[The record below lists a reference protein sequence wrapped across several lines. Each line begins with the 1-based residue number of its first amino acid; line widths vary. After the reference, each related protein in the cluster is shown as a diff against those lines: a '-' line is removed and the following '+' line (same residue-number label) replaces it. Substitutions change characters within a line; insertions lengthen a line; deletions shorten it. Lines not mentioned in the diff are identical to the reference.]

1 MRLSPWLNPLTAP
14 RSRLADKVVRKKA
27 TRRRTVNRLSQMT
40 ERLEARTLLT
50 SFTVDSFFDTVDDNP
65 GDGSALDAT
74 GRTSLRAAIME
85 ANASAGSDDVTLG
98 GGIFSLSIEGTDE
111 DAAQTGDLDI
121 TDNLIIQGQSAQ
133 TTFIDASTLD
143 RVFDV
148 FPGVTLQL
156 SNLTITGGDLAG
168 RGDGGGIRID
178 NGTLQLNNVII
189 TENRAS
195 NGGGIYNTQSNV
207 TITDSTLSNN
217 RAEGMGE
224 GGGFGGAID
233 SFGGFVNIRQSTVND
248 NFAQSGGGGISAGAD
263 TLGGTLSIENSTI
276 AQNNTGDFQSMQG
289 DGGGLYI
296 QANVNAT
303 LFASTVAFNNAGN
316 QGGGT
321 WVNGSLTLD
330 RSIVANNFASVA
342 GPEGFVSSGNVN
354 SNGFNLVRDNSNFPV
369 TPGTGDQIG
378 TFASPIDPNLIGLED
393 NGGPTQTIALGG
405 MSPAIDAGPL
415 IASPLFADQR
425 GFTRDG
431 DRNGSMITDIGAFEL
446 QSPSD
451 FFVDDI
457 GTGVIDMN
465 GRAGDFLV
473 TMDGDGV
480 PVGSGGTANGILD
493 AGDFVTFDP
502 DGQPIFNV
510 EFGVRAFGTINEA
523 LTEIRLSEGDFLNEV
538 VLGSG
543 TYNENLAIDIFGLT
557 LRGHT
562 GIPNDV
568 VIDGGGAAAGIFVIE
583 DSVSIQSLRVTN
595 ATTGIDVAPL
605 SSAQFFDAANVRV
618 DSTTT
623 GLRVFDSIGLMDV
636 AVESS
641 TFTGNTGDGINITN
655 VGTARLRNV
664 FSTMNGQDGVEIVS
678 STIVALDTVTVD
690 QNSGRGLV
698 VDGADTIAVM
708 DPRTSA
714 STNGNVFSNSPVLFF
729 NGVAGEVTNSTTIT
743 DTQIQF
749 DAGAGATQEAISL
762 TNVTS
767 LFVTG
772 DGGNDTLTVDYSAG
786 SPSPSRQLFLN
797 GGPGA
802 DTIASTAD
810 QNQRVNDARLTI
822 GGIDEV
828 AITSFEQASLTGG
841 VGNNNLDA
849 SGFDGQATLSGL
861 AGNDTLRGSA
871 HDDLLDGGADDDI
884 LRSGPSHEQY
894 TVGATPFENLNLAD
908 TDIGVVTIL
917 DETDTET
924 ATILLDSDIFRFNDV
939 TYAGNV
945 LFVAPSGVVSFGGPI
960 FPQNN
965 FDLNAAPN
973 PSIGIIAPLFDDW
986 VTGITSPPGLTL
998 PDAKVLYKF
1007 EDLNADFI
1015 NDRLIIEWNEVYH
1028 RDQIDTLSTPTLK
1041 VGASPVTFQLIL
1053 ELNTFDRDGD
1063 ITFNYVDLDTGA
1075 PFTAIADGASAT
1087 VGGKDGGERPSGVEQ
1102 VSFNSPNTLVGSSQ
1116 AIIARSAASDG
1127 DDVLTGGGG
1136 DDILFSSSGLDSIDG
1151 GGGANDRF
1159 IFAGFN
1165 NDLASNH
1172 TINSMA
1178 VESDV
1183 FLTPLRSVNFK
1194 TSYTNIE
1201 ALDVGFGSADQ
1212 NVLVE
1217 LNGLPTSVSLD
1228 TQGPTASDS
1237 VTISGTAG
1245 NDSLTLT
1252 GTTLSNGTTTVD
1264 LNGVENLTLDIS
1276 SGGADN
1282 ISVDQTFTA
1291 AARSI
1296 VVTGDSSDD
1305 AVSLQSTTKQQQVNI
1320 FSVEG
1325 FIAQV
1330 QEVIGGNLVQE
1341 EVLND
1346 MGDDG
1351 SENTIENQQ
1360 APDQVVVSPDGTRV
1374 YVAASDSDA
1383 LVVYSRNRVTGDLT
1397 FVESLKNTQ
1406 MDAFG
1411 NTISGLDGA
1420 SNVIVSADGRYVY
1433 VASEVDQTIAFFVH
1447 HEGDNQLT
1455 FITSTVLD
1463 VAGSPVSIPLPSDM
1477 AFIPDGSVLL
1487 VTSESANRVDFFEVA
1502 GNGDLTFQGSLAD
1515 GGRDSGM
1522 TTIDG
1527 LGGASSVALSPD
1539 GRFMYVTGA
1548 TDGPTAGA
1556 IAVFSEPGQGP
1567 EMSGFGLPLF
1577 VEKLANGDMDSS
1589 PAMNVVSG
1597 LGGASSVEVSPD
1609 GRHVYVTGETDN
1621 SIAVFSRDSNTGQLT
1636 FVESLT
1642 DSNPDSMGNTVQN
1655 LLAPVSVSVSP
1666 EGTTV
1671 YVAASDSNA
1680 VTLFARDFGT
1690 GALTFLETLESG
1702 QPDGA
1707 GTTVAGVTNV
1717 SSVFASLDGQHV
1729 YASGTGDDAVVRF
1742 NVPRLLAVSTDG
1754 GADVSITTSDADD
1767 SFSLSTFGQPDT
1779 LTIDAGGSVDND
1791 AVIIQGTPSDETI
1804 GVNGGT
1810 VTFGDTTLTLTNTEG
1825 LNLFTDDG
1833 DDTVNVTASATG
1845 PAFFSADGGSQ
1856 TSADVLN
1863 VDAQAEQAVDSGSN
1877 ISFSGGLQPVIYS
1890 DFETVAIT
1898 NAAPIVDNDTFAIAE
1913 DAPTTT
1919 PVGTPNGFDPEVG
1932 ESLTWSIQ
1940 SGNVGGAFAINA
1952 STGEITV
1959 NASLDFE
1966 VRPSYMLVVQVEDQQ
1981 MLTDTATITINV
1993 SDIEP
1998 MVSNQNLA
2006 VDENA
2011 SNGESVG
2018 TVALDPGDQNSV
2030 TYGIT
2035 DGNFEG
2041 AFAINNSTG
2050 EITVAN
2056 TATIDFEQQSSFALT
2071 VEVTDDGGTTV
2082 DTAIVTVDIND
2093 VSPSIS
2099 NQTFSIAENAT
2110 NGTAVDTVALDFGDD
2125 NSINFNIDGGNTGNA
2140 FAIDSFSGEITVNDT
2155 SAIDFEALPSFDLIV
2170 SVMDDTGNSS
2180 TATVTINVLDVEPA
2194 ISAQSFNVAENASNG
2209 TSVGTVA
2216 LDAGDDNSVA
2226 WSIST
2231 GNTGGAFAINASTG
2245 QITVA
2250 NTAAIDFE
2258 DAPTFNL
2265 TVVVTDDGGTTTDSA
2280 TVTVNIND
2288 IEPVVDNQS
2297 FNVLE
2302 NQPNGTSVG
2311 TVALKPGDSNS
2322 VAFSITDGNTGT
2334 AFAINSSTGEIT
2346 IANTA
2351 AIDFETGS
2359 PFMLTVQVTDDG
2371 GTTTDSATVTV
2382 NILDANDPPTIAP
2395 QSFSVDEN
2403 SIATTPV
2410 GTVLANDFETPSG
2423 LTFAITGGDPF
2434 GFFLINGSTGAITVA
2449 KSGLDHESSSS
2460 FNLTVQVTDP
2470 GLLNASATVTV
2481 NVDDLNEA
2489 PILVPIGN
2497 KAATV
2502 DELLA
2507 FTASGTD
2514 PDSPPASL
2522 TFSLGAGAPVGAS
2535 ITSGGNFTFTPTST
2549 QDGMTFPVTIIVTE
2563 DNPDAFTDSE
2573 TISITVSSVALDFG
2587 DAPASFGTLLAND
2600 GPRHVIGSL
2609 FLGQAVD
2616 ADADGQPGMAALGD
2630 DNNSTGRSGI
2640 VDDEDGITFLS
2651 ALGVGTTRQFR
2662 VFASEAGFIDAW
2674 VDYDQSGDF
2683 NVGENLSSSSLIIPD
2698 GGSASGSSGGEV
2710 VVGGFSV
2717 GTGIAVPAGF
2727 STVSFDIP
2735 NTALPGATIA
2745 RFRLSSTGG
2754 LSPIGLASDGEV
2766 EDYLI
2771 SINPPPDGNSDS
2783 IEPALG
2789 TAVDGFFNAFPD
2801 ELNDPDPNIDGTELP
2816 LAVQAEN
2823 GARAERRD
2831 GAPPLNQTDPALRT
2845 VIRAINDAVER
2856 LEQDRGA
2863 DENILVVATHPVD
2876 FLLTDTQG
2884 RTVGFTQD
2892 GGTVNE
2898 IGADAT
2904 FTGDGVVELLTIRN
2918 ADPGEYGLQLVGV
2931 GGVFRGGSSLI
2942 TPAGTQEITFQGSLA
2957 TSDEVQL
2964 ALTYQEGQ
2972 FRFPTEDEVD
2982 FSEIADLVAQIP
2994 TADDDARTLAAAAT
3008 EALASI
3014 ELDRLD
3020 ASIFSKK
3027 DDEAAALAALLER
3040 ISEARKKLLDA
3051 IETSLDDDELESLKL
3066 VFGDDAEDAESV
3078 EALARV
3084 LLETLSGPLISAP
3097 RQVKEL
3103 SGTLQQLL
3111 DQLQEQKEKQ
3121 QKQQENQQ
3129 ENQRPGNSNDS
3140 KGATKPETED
3150 KRTSQRTPTRST
3162 SAIQNSS
3169 FIVNNEN
3176 VTTFRRVDQAS
3187 GTKQNRQPRPV
3198 EKQLP
3203 SDPESR
3209 QQDQSTDL
3217 PGETRS
3223 NAESAQTNE

>member
-50 SFTVDSFFDTVDDNP
+50 SFTVDTFFDTVDDIP
-65 GDGSALDAT
+65 GDTIAADAT

-85 ANASAGSDDVTLG
+85 ANASASPDDITLG
-98 GGIFSLSIEGTDE
+98 GGIFSLSIEGRDE

-121 TDNLIIQGQSAQ
+121 TRDLIIQGQSAQ
-133 TTFIDASTLD
+133 TTFIDASNLD

-148 FPGVTLQL
+148 FPGVTLEL
-156 SNLTITGGDLAG
+156 FNLTVTGGDLVDQ
-168 RGDGGGIRID
+168 GDGGGIRVD
-178 NGTLQLNNVII
+178 SGTLQLNNVIV
-189 TENRAS
+189 TGNRAS
-195 NGGGIYNTQSNV
+195 NGGGIYNNLGNV

-217 RAEGMGE
+217 QAEGTQ
-224 GGGFGGAID
+224 GGGLGGAID
-233 SFGGFVNIRQSTVND
+233 SFGGFVNVRQSTIND
-248 NFAQSGGGGISAGAD
+248 NFAQIAGGGISVAGSIPAA
-263 TLGGTLSIENSTI
+263 TLTIENSTI
-276 AQNNTGDFQSMQG
+276 AQNNAGDFQSMQG

-296 QANVNAT
+296 QSNVNAT

-316 QGGGT
+316 QGGGA

-330 RSIVANNFASVA
+330 RSIVSNNFASVA
-342 GPEGFVSSGNVN
+342 GPEGFLSSGNVN

-369 TPGTGDQIG
+369 TPITGDQIG
-378 TFASPIDPNLIGLED
+378 TTGTPIDPNLLGLAD

-405 MSPAIDAGPL
+405 MSPAIDAGPVS
-415 IASPLFADQR
+415 IVSPFVDQR
-425 GFTRDG
+425 GFNRERDG

-457 GTGVIDMN
+457 GTGMIDMN

-543 TYNENLAIDIFGLT
+543 TYNENLALDIFGLT

-562 GIPNDV
+562 GNPTDV
-568 VIDGGGAAAGIFVIE
+568 VIDGGGGTAAISVTE

-595 ATTGIDVAPL
+595 ATTGIDVAPP
-605 SSAQFFDAANVRV
+605 SSGQFFDAANVRV
-618 DSTTT
+618 DGTTT
-623 GLRVFDSIGLMDV
+623 AGLRVFDSNGLMDV
-636 AVESS
+636 AIENS

-678 STIVALDTVTVD
+678 STVVALDTVTVD

-802 DTIASTAD
+802 DTIAAIGD

-841 VGNNNLDA
+841 AGSNNLNA
-849 SGFDGQATLSGL
+849 SEFDGQATLSGL

-871 HDDLLDGGADDDI
+871 HDDVLDGGADDDI

-894 TVGATPFENLNLAD
+894 AVGATPFENLNLAD
-908 TDIGVVTIL
+908 TDTGVVTIL

-945 LFVAPSGVVSFGGPI
+945 LFVAPSGVVSFGGPL

-965 FDLNAAPN
+965 FDLNNAPN
-973 PSIGIIAPLFDDW
+973 PSIGILAPLFDDW
-986 VTGITSPPGLTL
+986 VTGITSPPGLTF
-998 PDAKVLYKF
+998 PSGIDPKVLYKF
-1007 EDLNADFI
+1007 EDLNGDFT
-1015 NDRLIIEWNEVYH
+1015 NDRLIIEWEDVYH
-1028 RDQIDTLSTPTLK
+1028 RDQIDTLTTTPFIK
-1041 VGASPVTFQLIL
+1041 AGASPVTFQLIL

-1075 PFTAIADGASAT
+1075 PFSAIADGLSAT

-1116 AIIARSAASDG
+1116 AIIARSAANDG
-1127 DDVLTGGGG
+1127 DDILTGGAG

-1151 GGGANDRF
+1151 GGANDRF
-1159 IFAGFN
+1159 IFASFDN
-1165 NDLASNH
+1165 SLVSNH

-1178 VESDV
+1178 VESEV
-1183 FLTPLRSVNFK
+1183 FLTPLRSVDFK

-1237 VTISGTAG
+1237 VTVNGTAG

-1282 ISVDQTFTA
+1282 ISVDQTSTA

-1330 QEVIGGNLVQE
+1330 QEVIGGDLVQE

-1346 MGDDG
+1346 GDDDG

-1360 APDQVVVSPDGTRV
+1360 APDQVIVSPDGTRV

-1383 LVVYSRNRVTGDLT
+1383 LVVYNRDRVTGDLT
-1397 FVESLKNTQ
+1397 FVESLKNMQ
-1406 MDAFG
+1406 MDAFS
-1411 NTISGLDGA
+1411 NMISGLDGA

-1455 FITSTVLD
+1455 FITSTVFD
-1463 VAGSPVSIPLPSDM
+1463 VTGSPVNIPLPSDM
-1477 AFIPDGSVLL
+1477 AFIPDASVLL

-1502 GNGDLTFQGSLAD
+1502 GNGDLTFQASLVDGERGSD
-1515 GGRDSGM
+1515 G
-1522 TTIDG
+1522 I
-1527 LGGASSVALSPD
+1527 GGASSIAVSPD

-1548 TDGPTAGA
+1548 TDNA

-1567 EMSGFGLPLF
+1567 EMSGFALPLF
-1577 VEKLANGDMDSS
+1577 VEKLANGDMDG
-1589 PAMNVVSG
+1589 ALNVVSG

-1655 LLAPVSVSVSP
+1655 LLAPASVSVGP

-1690 GALTFLETLESG
+1690 GSLTFLETLESG
-1702 QPDGA
+1702 EPDGA

-1742 NVPRLLAVSTDG
+1742 NVPRLLDVSTDG
-1754 GADVSITTSDADD
+1754 GADVSITTSDGDD
-1767 SFSLSTFGQPDT
+1767 SFSLNTFGQPDT
-1779 LTIDAGGSVDND
+1779 LTIDAGGSADND
-1791 AVIIQGTPSDETI
+1791 SVIIQGMPSDETI

-1863 VDAQAEQAVDSGSN
+1863 VDAQAEQAIDSGSN
-1877 ISFSGGLQPVIYS
+1877 IAFSGSLQPVNYS

-1932 ESLTWSIQ
+1932 ESLTWSIL

-1959 NASLDFE
+1959 NAPLDFE
-1966 VRPSYMLVVQVEDQQ
+1966 VRPSYTLVVQVEDQQ

-1993 SDIEP
+1993 TDIEP
-1998 MVSNQNLA
+1998 TVSNQSFDI
-2006 VDENA
+2006 DETAGKNDV
-2011 SNGESVG
+2011 VG

-2030 TYGIT
+2030 SYRFIGEF
-2035 DGNFEG
+2035 DGFP
-2041 AFAINNSTG
+2041 FLINSSTG
-2050 EITVAN
+2050 EISVDDATV
-2056 TATIDFEQQSSFALT
+2056 IDFEQQPQYNLT
-2071 VEVTDDGGTTV
+2071 VEVTDDGGITV
-2082 DTAIVTVDIND
+2082 DTADVTVDIND
-2093 VSPSIS
+2093 VAPAVSDQS
-2099 NQTFSIAENAT
+2099 FSVAENAANST
-2110 NGTAVDTVALDFGDD
+2110 SVGTVSLDAGDD
-2125 NSINFNIDGGNTGNA
+2125 DSISFSIDFGNTGNA
-2140 FAIDSFSGEITVNDT
+2140 FAIDSSSGEITVNDT
-2155 SAIDFEALPSFDLIV
+2155 SAIDFEASSSFVLTV
-2170 SVMDDTGNSS
+2170 SVIDDTGNSS
-2180 TATVTINVLDVEPA
+2180 TATVTINISDVEPA
-2194 ISAQSFNVAENASNG
+2194 ISDQTFSVAETAANG

-2216 LDAGDDNSVA
+2216 LDGGDDNSVA
-2226 WSIST
+2226 WSISA

-2250 NTAAIDFE
+2250 NTSAIDFE
-2258 DAPTFNL
+2258 AAPSFAL

-2280 TVTVNIND
+2280 TVTVNVSD
-2288 IEPVVDNQS
+2288 VEPMVGNQS

-2302 NQPNGTSVG
+2302 NQPNGTNVG
-2311 TVALKPGDSNS
+2311 TVALDPGDDNS
-2322 VAFSITDGNTGT
+2322 VAFSIIAGNTGA
-2334 AFAINSSTGEIT
+2334 AFGINSTSGLIT
-2346 IANTA
+2346 IANTS

-2371 GTTTDSATVTV
+2371 GTTTDTGIVTV
-2382 NILDANDPPTIAP
+2382 NILDANDPPIIAP

-2403 SIATTPV
+2403 SVITTPV
-2410 GTVLANDFETPSG
+2410 GTVLASDFETPIS
-2423 LTFAITGGDPF
+2423 LTFAITAGDPLGQF
-2434 GFFLINGSTGAITVA
+2434 GINPTSGEILVA
-2449 KSGLDHESSSS
+2449 KPGLDHESVSS

-2470 GLLNASATVTV
+2470 GSLSASAAITI
-2481 NVDDLNEA
+2481 NVDDVNEA
-2489 PILVPIGN
+2489 PILDAIGDRS
-2497 KAATV
+2497 ATV
-2502 DELLA
+2502 DEELA
-2507 FTASGTD
+2507 FTASATD

-2522 TFSLGAGAPVGAS
+2522 TFSLGTGAPVGAN
-2535 ITSGGNFTFTPTST
+2535 ITSSGDFTFTPSSA

-2563 DNPDAFTDSE
+2563 GNDGALTASE
-2573 TISITVSSVALDFG
+2573 TISITVSSDALDFG
-2587 DAPASFGTLLAND
+2587 DAPASFGTLLADD

-2616 ADADGQPGMAALGD
+2616 AEADGQPGMAALGD
-2630 DNNSTGRSGI
+2630 DNNSTGRFGI

-2674 VDYDQSGDF
+2674 IDFDQSGDF
-2683 NVGENLSSSSLIIPD
+2683 SIGENLSSSSLIIPD
-2698 GGSASGSSGGEV
+2698 GGSGGASFDFGGGSISGS
-2710 VVGGFSV
+2710 FNV

-2735 NTALPGATIA
+2735 NTAVPGATIA

-2754 LSPIGLASDGEV
+2754 LGPDGLASDGEV

-2771 SINPPPDGNSDS
+2771 GINPPLDGNSDS
-2783 IEPALG
+2783 IEPALD
-2789 TAVDGFFNAFPD
+2789 TAVDEFFNAFPD

-2856 LEQDRGA
+2856 LEQDRGV
-2863 DENILVVATHPVD
+2863 DENILVVAFHPVD

-2884 RTVGFTQD
+2884 RTVGFTQNA
-2892 GGTVNE
+2892 GTVNE

-3129 ENQRPGNSNDS
+3129 PGNSNDS

-3198 EKQLP
+3198 EKQQP
-3203 SDPESR
+3203 FDPESR
-3209 QQDQSTDL
+3209 RQNQST
-3217 PGETRS
+3217 
-3223 NAESAQTNE
+3223 ESSEQAASEDGFAQVDE